1 MRTINGGAA
10 LSEAEYSIGRHCGVT
25 FAGLKPASLV
35 NLRRGDRHTVARLAR
50 CFRRR
55 GFSFVILRETDE
67 RQTLYIYHAE
77 KLGRVLF
84 SDAVKEF
91 LHARGYR
98 YSSVSEAIANLKER
112 MAGEFPHEIGVFLG
126 YPLDDV
132 RGFIENPRGGKFS
145 GAWKVYGDEVRAE
158 KAFERFRRCSACIC
172 RHMDSGKSLA
182 QIFNVG

>member
-1 MRTINGGAA
+1 M
-10 LSEAEYSIGRHCGVT
+10 SEAEYSIGRHCGVT

-91 LHARGYR
+91 LYARGYR
-98 YSSVSEAIANLKER
+98 YSSVSEAIENLKER
-112 MAGEFPHEIGVFLG
+112 MAGEFPHEIGLFLG
-126 YPLDDV
+126 YPEDDV
-132 RGFIENPRGGKFS
+132 DLFIRNDGKKAVCCLF
-145 GAWKVYGDEVRAE
+145 WKVYCDVEGALKLARKWDKCRKCYIEC
-158 KAFERFRRCSACIC
+158 FRNGFSITRLCVSA
-172 RHMDSGKSLA
+172 
-182 QIFNVG
+182 